1 MRQPEPSRI
10 GLRSETYDIPQD
22 VLDGPHSP
30 AFRHFLFNW
39 FSGNRISFNEQLN
52 AANELTPEETRLGQE
67 LIRRNLKCKHS
78 HIISGTWVLGD
89 MEAIPLLRSMFAEE
103 DDESRRL
110 LIAGALWKLNKDPIF
125 IECLNQAKKRGLLKV
140 YFHLQQVLWLNDE
153 RAVDFLIDLL
163 PETDQDHERA
173 RRLRRLNRWFFH
185 TPLRRI
191 TLQMLRRHNDSQG
204 AASWA
209 LSLLN
214 HLQAG
219 HLVPPDEERPPSY
232 YGARRNDQAFREL
245 MTEAVHKSI
254 AQAHQGR

>member
-1 MRQPEPSRI
+1 M
-10 GLRSETYDIPQD
+10 YDILQD

-39 FSGNRISFNEQLN
+39 FSGNRISFSEQLR
-52 AANELTPEETRLGQE
+52 AANDLTPEETPLGRE

-89 MEAIPLLRSMFAEE
+89 MEAVPLLRSMFE
-103 DDESRRL
+103 DEQDESRRL
-110 LIAGALWKLNKDPIF
+110 LIAGALWKLNKDPVF
-125 IECLNQAKKRGLLKV
+125 IECLNRAKESGLLKV
-140 YFHLQQVLWLNDE
+140 YFHLLQVLWLNDE

-163 PETDQDHERA
+163 PETDQDRERA
-173 RRLRRLNRWFFH
+173 RRMRRLNRWFSH

-191 TLQMLRRHNDSQG
+191 TLGMLRRHNEAAG
-204 AASWA
+204 AALWA

-214 HLQAG
+214 HLETG
-219 HLVPPDEERPPSY
+219 RPVPPDEERPPSY
-232 YGARRNDQAFREL
+232 YRERRNDPAFREL
-245 MTEAVHKSI
+245 LIEAVHKSI